1 MSYGYFYILQPVH
14 TLHIRLAEEGYRD
27 FSFIYILFCTYVHY
41 LYSYMYIT
49 VLTATKEG
57 LEFTLRVPE
66 SNCIWIGTYVIKDQ
80 DNN

>member
-1 MSYGYFYILQPVH
+1 MYIIYIHKCILQF
-14 TLHIRLAEEGYRD
+14 LLQLKKA
-27 FSFIYILFCTYVHY
+27 
-41 LYSYMYIT
+41 
-49 VLTATKEG
+49 